1 MRRTWRL
8 PSFGKCQITHWR
20 QVHKEEFQQLETYIL
35 QATSLK
41 VVAIKETV
49 HERVSVDDSMGS
61 QFYGFGMKQTVLEIP
76 L

>member
-1 MRRTWRL
+1 M
-8 PSFGKCQITHWR
+8 
-20 QVHKEEFQQLETYIL
+20 EECQQLETYIL

>member
-1 MRRTWRL
+1 M
-8 PSFGKCQITHWR
+8 
-20 QVHKEEFQQLETYIL
+20 EECQQLETYIL
-35 QATSLK
+35 QAKSLK